1 MGSLFHLRL
10 FREPDWSQDGLSS
23 RLRGRLIFLKKV
35 SILLSHYSYPFI
47 LLMSVPVRRGRL
59 NNNSKHRGHTGSRSV
74 LAKDLG
80 KVSMYI
86 HRCLVREHTQVS
98 PFSQMRWCV
107 AMHYAAAGHIF
118 WQFNYFRE
126 NIWVIFWVQFYV
138 LCKAGWQDKQ
148 KLHIEPCFLFTFPFR
163 SPN

>member
-10 FREPDWSQDGLSS
+10 FREPDRSQDGLSS
-23 RLRGRLIFLKKV
+23 RLRRRLIFLKKI

-98 PFSQMRWCV
+98 PFSQMWWCV
-107 AMHYAAAGHIF
+107 AMHYAAAAHIF
-118 WQFNYFRE
+118 WQFNYFID
-126 NIWVIFWVQFYV
+126 NIWVILWVQFYV
-138 LCKAGWQDKQ
+138 LCKASWQDTQ
-148 KLHIEPCFLFTFPFR
+148 KLHNVLCT
-163 SPN
+163 

>member
-10 FREPDWSQDGLSS
+10 FREPDRSQDGLSS
-23 RLRGRLIFLKKV
+23 RLRRRLIFLKKI

-107 AMHYAAAGHIF
+107 AMHYAAAAHIF

-126 NIWVIFWVQFYV
+126 NIWVIFRVQFYV
-138 LCKAGWQDKQ
+138 LCKASWQDTQ
-148 KLHIEPCFLFTFPFR
+148 KLHNVLCT
-163 SPN
+163 

>member
-1 MGSLFHLRL
+1 MMPPSRKGTKRIAVLSLQQTQTHRRHIARLFSTDGEFQYFRNLLSSQMGSLFHLRL
-10 FREPDWSQDGLSS
+10 FREPDRSQDGLSS
-23 RLRGRLIFLKKV
+23 RLRRRLIFLKKI

-98 PFSQMRWCV
+98 PFSHM
-107 AMHYAAAGHIF
+107 
-118 WQFNYFRE
+118 
-126 NIWVIFWVQFYV
+126 
-138 LCKAGWQDKQ
+138 
-148 KLHIEPCFLFTFPFR
+148 
-163 SPN
+163 